1 MRVMSLQDSVVS
13 MRFAS
18 TLMVFHTCMVC
29 ALQDMDWQQLI
40 KSSKAHLEFLQWL
53 HNRYSWQEP
62 MPGYQPS
69 EHRKLAKGGLVSDIP
84 TPSSKARS
92 VTPAA
97 GMFPPPSGMGL

>member
-1 MRVMSLQDSVVS
+1 MSHNESLWYMSLS
-13 MRFAS
+13 FAS
-18 TLMVFHTCMVC
+18 TPVVLEAPSGVS
-29 ALQDMDWQQLI
+29 LQDMDWQQLI

-97 GMFPPPSGMGL
+97 GIFPPPSGNTL